1 MEGSQLLA
9 ADTVRV
15 SGNTVALNTAKA
27 NSTVNHVYLDKKK
40 SLVKRESTN
49 AVDDVTATSVTGS
62 TLSGKTITITSAQ
75 DVTGQ
80 SAQIMGENAVS
91 VTAGGK
97 VELGADKAITDG
109 SSVYRHKKS
118 GLLGGAGIGFTI
130 GKEKHNIDEANH
142 EESTVRN
149 TIASTKG
156 TVNIKAND
164 TVHLTSTDIFAKEG
178 AVLDGSAVTLDGNVD
193 HNHMTYDERYKKSG
207 LTVSLGG
214 AVANTLTNATRTIKQ
229 AGGRDDKRLA
239 GLELNE
245 ARKQLQDGYE
255 AVDAALH
262 GEKIRDAVTGKVDKV
277 DGKAK
282 RGAKNI
288 DDAINLSVSI
298 GSTSRKQGQVV
309 DTNTYQGGTLI
320 SDGNIQIIARDA
332 QQSGVGLTGE
342 TIQAKKL
349 VLDSASNVNLEAGKN
364 TVDAHNTY
372 KSSGWSVGAGVSLTG
387 GGLLDIN
394 ASGHMARQNGDT
406 HQETYVPTKIKAAE
420 LAQLKAK
427 RDTNIIGS
435 TVAGKKVEVDTG
447 RDLHIQSLQDVDNF
461 KEHSKSAGFSVSSKP
476 TFKDFVGSIGGSVG
490 RIDSKWKSVTKQ
502 AGIQAGD
509 EGYIINTGNKT
520 KLKGAVISSKAE
532 KNKNI
537 LSTKNLIMEDITN
550 EAEYSVRENG
560 VQYNRFGD
568 IKSKSKHDLDKI
580 YKELGVTPT
589 GGLGAHDKSNS
600 TTQSAVSEGI
610 IKENGRMVDVKRINT
625 DIEHSLNTLQS
636 IFDRKSIEE
645 KQELANLFS
654 INANEAI
661 HQIAKHEGWNDGD
674 PRKVALH
681 TLFGGATASLGG
693 SNFAE
698 GAYIGGLTEAMMPE
712 LEKWAGTITGPDG
725 KQYVNSERLQQIA
738 YIFGYATNKSL
749 GQNGQSG
756 AYVARM
762 GAKYNQGSELSE
774 FIEEKVQLINRR
786 LFEPKGDGPSY
797 QSPDRPVDNT
807 LTINERADILGGNE
821 GYYSKEEVE
830 QAHKDQDAYQAEI
843 NETVQAALEHNRA
856 RNEDQYTE
864 PYTPPIETEQVV
876 GGESEATQAYNVSM
890 SEINNPTDVSK
901 KDVNRAIAVTGGVS
915 STWLVGG
922 GLHHAGEQLTNKVIS
937 TDKVLR
943 LGTHL
948 GTSARKAVAMEFGGL
963 LGDAAFTAINM
974 NQNRIEFE
982 GRPDLIEKADELDK
996 TSLAIGASG
1005 SAATLVTGVGA
1016 TPAAGAFVGAG
1027 FVVGNTIYSFNAE
1040 LEKDKLREEYKLW
1053 KTGRK

>member
-1 MEGSQLLA
+1 M
-9 ADTVRV
+9 
-15 SGNTVALNTAKA
+15 
-27 NSTVNHVYLDKKK
+27 
-40 SLVKRESTN
+40 
-49 AVDDVTATSVTGS
+49 
-62 TLSGKTITITSAQ
+62 
-75 DVTGQ
+75 
-80 SAQIMGENAVS
+80 
-91 VTAGGK
+91 
-97 VELGADKAITDG
+97 
-109 SSVYRHKKS
+109 
-118 GLLGGAGIGFTI
+118 
-130 GKEKHNIDEANH
+130 
-142 EESTVRN
+142 
-149 TIASTKG
+149 
-156 TVNIKAND
+156 
-164 TVHLTSTDIFAKEG
+164 
-178 AVLDGSAVTLDGNVD
+178 
-193 HNHMTYDERYKKSG
+193 
-207 LTVSLGG
+207 
-214 AVANTLTNATRTIKQ
+214 
-229 AGGRDDKRLA
+229 
-239 GLELNE
+239 
-245 ARKQLQDGYE
+245 
-255 AVDAALH
+255 
-262 GEKIRDAVTGKVDKV
+262 
-277 DGKAK
+277 
-282 RGAKNI
+282 
-288 DDAINLSVSI
+288 
-298 GSTSRKQGQVV
+298 
-309 DTNTYQGGTLI
+309 
-320 SDGNIQIIARDA
+320 
-332 QQSGVGLTGE
+332 
-342 TIQAKKL
+342 
-349 VLDSASNVNLEAGKN
+349 
-364 TVDAHNTY
+364 
-372 KSSGWSVGAGVSLTG
+372 
-387 GGLLDIN
+387 
-394 ASGHMARQNGDT
+394 
-406 HQETYVPTKIKAAE
+406 
-420 LAQLKAK
+420 
-427 RDTNIIGS
+427 
-435 TVAGKKVEVDTG
+435 
-447 RDLHIQSLQDVDNF
+447 
-461 KEHSKSAGFSVSSKP
+461 
-476 TFKDFVGSIGGSVG
+476 GSIGGSVG

-843 NETVQAALEHNRA
+843 NETVQAALERNRT